1 MDRSD
6 LWVDGLRFKAVETA
20 LLWQPEKE
28 HALSFNSDIAW
39 LEGAK
44 GMNGFMQIGGQPL
57 GRPSTPAVNIV

>member
-1 MDRSD
+1 
-6 LWVDGLRFKAVETA
+6 

-44 GMNGFMQIGGQPL
+44 GINGFMQIGGQPL